1 MFERIRA
8 DFRRFIGDAP
18 GARFARRYEMK
29 QGQDLGWMARAC
41 WIGAGVLFI
50 LAGIVMLVTPGPG
63 LLAIGFGLTC
73 LAQESLALARW
84 CDRLEM
90 RGRAMFARWR
100 RKG

>member
-1 MFERIRA
+1 MFDRIRA
-8 DFRRFIGDAP
+8 DFRRFVKDPP
-18 GARFARRYEMK
+18 GERFARRYATKRE
-29 QGQDLGWMARAC
+29 QELGLMARAC

-50 LAGIVMLVTPGPG
+50 LAGLVMLVTPGPG

-90 RGRAMFARWR
+90 RSRAMVARWR
-100 RKG
+100 RKP